1 MLRSATLALALL
13 ILPPTA
19 GMADASHCGQASEL
33 AVARARWAV
42 SRQSRIDP
50 AEIEKVCRA
59 YANNFYEAV
68 VTRQAAS
75 LCEDGVSR
83 QRDLEMLDAAIDA
96 FNNMIA
102 AECAGS

>member
-1 MLRSATLALALL
+1 MRLDQRHAAQRHLRPCSSDPSADGRL
-13 ILPPTA
+13 
-19 GMADASHCGQASEL
+19 ADASHGGQASEL
-33 AVARARWAV
+33 AVARASWAV

-83 QRDLEMLDAAIDA
+83 Q
-96 FNNMIA
+96 
-102 AECAGS
+102 